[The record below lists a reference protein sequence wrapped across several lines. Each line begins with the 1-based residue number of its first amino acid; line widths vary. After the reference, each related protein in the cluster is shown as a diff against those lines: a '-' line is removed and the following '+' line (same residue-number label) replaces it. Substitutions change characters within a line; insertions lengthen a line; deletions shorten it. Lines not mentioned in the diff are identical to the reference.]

1 MDMMTNSE
9 VVEYLG
15 LPESIINDLATQ
27 QGSTW
32 VATANQFLQ
41 ELINKIV
48 YQTVDSFGWDNPFK
62 KYDGFPVNY
71 GDSIE
76 NIFVEVPK
84 GYQFDKDATDP
95 FTKAKHSVKVLY
107 AKINYE
113 MQYQATIED
122 ALLRRACL
130 NEYGFMNIVNSIL
143 RSLSTAKNLDEYF
156 ATIRCLNNPE
166 IFGNSTGTVGSKEFA
181 ELDLSDLS
189 TDSEKAKAL
198 TEKIVDDYTS
208 FKLPKTTNN
217 ALQVDTASNDS
228 DILLIIKR
236 SLYNK
241 INLDYLTGVFN
252 LEKIDLIKRIQV
264 VDSFQ
269 VEYLDENEEKQIAGE
284 DLGFMIVDT
293 RGFDNHV
300 ALQDGGLIY
309 NPKGKYTNHF
319 LNLWKVISFKYFYN
333 ATAYKVTWSATSD
346 DNQGE

>member
-1 MDMMTNSE
+1 MALMNNNE

-15 LPESIINDLATQ
+15 LPESIITDLATQ

-48 YQTVDSFGWDNPFK
+48 YQTVDSFGWENPFK
-62 KYDGFPVNY
+62 KFDSFPINY
-71 GDSIE
+71 GDTIE
-76 NIFVEVPK
+76 NIFVDTPK
-84 GYQFDKDATDP
+84 GYVFNKDATDP
-95 FTKAKHSVKVLY
+95 FTKASTSVKVLY

-113 MQYQATIED
+113 MQYQATIQD
-122 ALLRRACL
+122 SLLRRAAL

-143 RSLSTAKNLDEYF
+143 RTLSTAKNLDEYF

-166 IFGNSTGTVGSKEFA
+166 IFGNSTGAVGSKQFE
-181 ELDLSDLS
+181 ELDVSALS

-198 TEKIVDDYTS
+198 TEKIIDDYTS
-208 FKLPKTTNN
+208 FTLPKTTNN
-217 ALQVDTASNDS
+217 ASGNMTASNKE
-228 DILLIIKR
+228 DIILVIKR
-236 SLYNK
+236 SLLNS
-241 INLDYLTGVFN
+241 INLDFLTGVFN
-252 LEKIDLIKRIQV
+252 LEKVDLVKRIMV

-269 VEYLDENEEKQIAGE
+269 VEYTDDQDQTQIAGE
-284 DLGFMIVDT
+284 DLGYMLVDA

-319 LNLWKVISFKYFYN
+319 LNLWKIISFKYFYN
-333 ATAYKVTWSATSD
+333 AVAYKVKWSA
-346 DNQGE
+346 

>member
-1 MDMMTNSE
+1 MNMTNNE

-32 VATANQFLQ
+32 VATANQFLS

-48 YQTVDSFGWDNPFK
+48 YQTVDAFGWENPFK
-62 KYDGFPVNY
+62 KFDSFPVNY
-71 GDSIE
+71 GDTIE
-76 NIFVEVPK
+76 NIFVDTPK

-95 FTKAKHSVKVLY
+95 FTKASTSLKVLY

-113 MQYQATIED
+113 MQYQATIQD
-122 ALLRRACL
+122 ALLRRAAL

-143 RSLSTAKNLDEYF
+143 RSLTTAKNVDEYF

-166 IFGNSTGTVGSKEFA
+166 IFGNSTGTAGNKSFGA
-181 ELDLSDLS
+181 LDVSALS
-189 TDSEKAKAL
+189 TDSEKAKAV
-198 TEKIVDDYTS
+198 TEKIIDDYTS
-208 FKLPKTTNN
+208 FTLPKTTNN
-217 ALQVDTASNDS
+217 ALGALTASNPS
-228 DILLIIKR
+228 DIVLVIKR
-236 SLYNK
+236 SLLNS

-252 LEKIDLIKRIQV
+252 LEKVDLVKRIMI

-269 VEYLDENEEKQIAGE
+269 VEYVDENEETQVAGE
-284 DLGFMIVDT
+284 DLGYMLLDT

-319 LNLWKVISFKYFYN
+319 LNLWKIISFKYFYN
-333 ATAYKVTWSATSD
+333 AVAYKVTWT
-346 DNQGE
+346 E